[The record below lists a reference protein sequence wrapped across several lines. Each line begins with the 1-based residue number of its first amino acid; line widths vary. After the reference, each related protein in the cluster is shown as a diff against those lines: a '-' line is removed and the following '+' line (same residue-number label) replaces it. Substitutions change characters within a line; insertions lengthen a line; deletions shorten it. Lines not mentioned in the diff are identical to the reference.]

1 MADSPTPPLKIQSS
15 SSSPVHEDEHE
26 CVAAIRSGNS
36 AAFKSLY
43 EEHAS
48 SMFAF
53 AVAIVK
59 SSQRAEDII
68 QDVFLAIWRNHA
80 TWEPACAVRTYL
92 MRATYNRSVM
102 HQRHLRVELAA
113 HERIHRD
120 AGSPAEW
127 THRAATD
134 DALNVSELE
143 TALANAIDRLPPR
156 AAHAYRLVR
165 EQHMSYAQAADV
177 MGISTHTVEIHMMR
191 ALKSLREQLRE
202 WRTP

>member
-1 MADSPTPPLKIQSS
+1 MADSPTPPLKIQSTP
-15 SSSPVHEDEHE
+15 SSPLREEERE
-26 CVAAIRSGNS
+26 CVAAVRSGNS

-43 EEHAS
+43 EEHAA

-80 TWEPACAVRTYL
+80 TWDPACPVRTYL

-120 AGSPAEW
+120 AGSPTEW

-134 DALNVSELE
+134 DALIVSELE
-143 TALANAIDRLPPR
+143 TALASAIDRLPPR

-191 ALKSLREQLRE
+191 ALKALREQLRE

>member
-1 MADSPTPPLKIQSS
+1 MPDSPTPPLKIPGLLSRA
-15 SSSPVHEDEHE
+15 PEDDEQE
-26 CVAAIRSGNS
+26 CVAAVRNGNS

-43 EEHAS
+43 DRHAP

-53 AVAIVK
+53 AVSIVR
-59 SSQRAEDII
+59 STQRAEDII
-68 QDVFLAIWRNHA
+68 QDVFLSIWRNHA
-80 TWEPACAVRTYL
+80 TWEPGCPVRTYL
-92 MRATYNRSVM
+92 MRAAYNRSVM

-134 DALNVSELE
+134 DALNVAELE
-143 TALANAIDRLPPR
+143 AALGSAIDRLPPR

-165 EQHMSYAQAADV
+165 EQHMSYAQAADI
-177 MGISTHTVEIHMMR
+177 MGISTHTVEIHMVR
-191 ALKSLREQLRE
+191 ALKSLREQLKE

>member
-1 MADSPTPPLKIQSS
+1 MADSPTTPLKIRNL
-15 SSSPVHEDEHE
+15 SSSPVRDDERE
-26 CVAAIRSGNS
+26 CVAAVRSGSS

-43 EEHAS
+43 DAHAS

-53 AVAIVK
+53 AVGIVK
-59 SSQRAEDII
+59 SRQRAEDII
-68 QDVFLAIWRNHA
+68 QDVFLAIWRNRA
-80 TWEPACAVRTYL
+80 TWDPACLVRTYL

-120 AGSPAEW
+120 AGSPTEW
-127 THRAATD
+127 THRTATD
-134 DALNVSELE
+134 DALIVSELE
-143 TALANAIDRLPPR
+143 TALASAIDRLPPR

-165 EQHMSYAQAADV
+165 EQHMSYAQAAEV
-177 MGISTHTVEIHMMR
+177 MGISTHTVEIHMIR

-202 WRTP
+202 WRTA

>member
-1 MADSPTPPLKIQSS
+1 MADLPTPPLSIPSEA
-15 SSSPVHEDEHE
+15 SSPAREEEQE
-26 CVAAIRSGNS
+26 CVEAVRDGNP

-43 EEHAS
+43 DRHAPR
-48 SMFAF
+48 MFAF

-59 SSQRAEDII
+59 SRQLAEDII

-80 TWEPACAVRTYL
+80 SWEPGSARTYL

-113 HERIHRD
+113 HEKIHRD
-120 AGSPAEW
+120 AGSPMEW

-134 DALNVSELE
+134 DALNVADLE
-143 TALANAIDRLPPR
+143 AALVSAIDRLPPR

-165 EQHMSYAQAADV
+165 EQHMSYAQAAEV
-177 MGISTHTVEIHMMR
+177 MGISTHTVEIHMIR
-191 ALKSLREQLRE
+191 ALKSLREQLRD